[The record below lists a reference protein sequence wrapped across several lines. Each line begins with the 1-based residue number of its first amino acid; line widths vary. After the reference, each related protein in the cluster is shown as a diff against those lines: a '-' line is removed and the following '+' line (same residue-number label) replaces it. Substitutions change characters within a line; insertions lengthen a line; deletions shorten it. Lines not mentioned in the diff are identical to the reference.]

1 VFITNHVLGGALIGL
16 ASPGATTAFGLGVAS
31 HVAMDIA
38 PHWGNPDEDVFLRVA
53 VVDGLVGLATMGCIA
68 RLTPRG
74 RRTAVV
80 AGMLGACVP
89 DANKPSEL
97 FFGCSP
103 FPAAVDR
110 FHVAIQCESPRLMP
124 LEFAAAAGQLLSFW
138 QLVRRASPV
147 PARRP
152 A

>member
-16 ASPGATTAFGLGVAS
+16 ASPGAATAFGLGVAS
-31 HVAMDIA
+31 HVVMDIA
-38 PHWGNPDEDVFLRVA
+38 PHWGNPDEGLFLRVA
-53 VVDGLVGLATMGCIA
+53 VVDGLVGLATMGYLA
-68 RLTPRG
+68 RLTPRE

-80 AGMLGACVP
+80 AGMLGACLP

-110 FHVAIQCESPRLMP
+110 FHVAIQRESPGRMP
-124 LEFAAAAGQLLSFW
+124 HEFAVAAVQLLSFRR
-138 QLVRRASPV
+138 LVRRAFPAL
-147 PARRP
+147 ARRP